1 MCFIANLLLIDLI
14 VLSNFYHNDDSSNFP
29 TVIVYRHLLS
39 SNFSGNSLLRN
50 CQRNLLKKSLDAH
63 IAYVL

>member
-14 VLSNFYHNDDSSNFP
+14 ILSNFYHNDDSSNFA